1 MNNYSKFNDPKMY
14 RNRFNETRELSAT
27 SEAVFALKK
36 DEKIVHTFSGINC
49 TPVEE
54 LRNLIDKTDIA
65 IIEEVARSKFLT
77 SLQIFEY
84 VKLRGIDVKRP
95 RLRKRILKLM
105 KMRVLQENEMV
116 LPDTTRGVKYYE
128 LDIKGYQLAKEQG
141 VTFNMGNRY
150 LSFSRK
156 KELGIQDEPHDV
168 KRILVG
174 NQIVLGLLLSNAKM
188 ERFGIMET
196 MRVEAQAQELNGC
209 IIRTAATVKIDSE
222 SVLAYEVVRDC
233 PDAYIKLADKVQR
246 YYKMLQNRS
255 YLIGNHHGDTSYPQ
269 LVICGESLEHN
280 LKIAKYLQTEELWST
295 EDTILFTED
304 LLNMQDSLK
313 SIYEIKENQ
322 EICWYRLPAESY
334 KGEEDERGLA

>member
-1 MNNYSKFNDPKMY
+1 MNNYSKFNDSKMY
-14 RNRFNETRELSAT
+14 RNKFNEIREISVA

-36 DEKIVHTFSGINC
+36 DEKIVHTFSVINC

-54 LRNLIDKTDIA
+54 LRNLIDEKDIA

-95 RLRKRILKLM
+95 RLRKRILKLI
-105 KMRVLQENEMV
+105 KMRVLQENEMI
-116 LPDTTRGVKYYE
+116 LQNKTRGVKYYE

-141 VTFNMGNRY
+141 VMFNMGNRY
-150 LSFSRK
+150 LPFSRK
-156 KELGIQDEPHDV
+156 KELGIQDDPHDV

-196 MRVEAQAQELNGC
+196 MCIEAQELNGC

-246 YYKMLQNRS
+246 YYKMLHNRS

-280 LKIAKYLQTEELWST
+280 LKIARYLQSEKLWSR

-322 EICWYRLPAESY
+322 EICWYRLPAES
-334 KGEEDERGLA
+334 ERL